1 MKITFNNV
9 LSGSD
14 LVIHEQDPFVAYT
27 RAITEVT
34 LTAGQ
39 KLQLGAVVFRAKAAA
54 PGKYTPLTSAAALVA
69 TNEFAVYYADQLG
82 QILPTEGVGDFK
94 VASFV
99 RGSVILKDKAI
110 YDAVT
115 VLGFAM
121 NDVQKGTL
129 KNLLAAQGVVVEK
142 VLG

>member
-1 MKITFNNV
+1 MKITFDNV

-14 LVIHEQDPFVAYT
+14 LVLHEQDPFLAYT
-27 RAITEVT
+27 RAVTPVT

-54 PGKYTPLTSAAALVA
+54 PGNYAPLTAAAALVT

-82 QILPTEGVGDFK
+82 QILPTEGVDTHQ
-94 VASFV
+94 VVSFV
-99 RGSVILKDKAI
+99 RGNVILKDKAI
-110 YDAVT
+110 YDAVA
-115 VLGFAM
+115 VLGLALT
-121 NDVQKGTL
+121 DPQKATL
-129 KNLLAAQGVVVEK
+129 KNLLAAQGVQVEK